1 MGIPALRAGTRVD
14 CPEYGLDPPEQI
26 AQIAL
31 RALPAF
37 VASVY
42 SAATAV
48 FAAIPH
54 TRRVALLDS
63 LGDGPRAALER
74 YLEHSE
80 AIETRWLVLRVLGVS
95 GSAVALYPVA
105 PNPAWLWTIVIVL
118 CAYAVPS
125 QLMSAFSRRF
135 AERAAPSL
143 LGSLRPLEL
152 LATPVAAPLSLLSR
166 LASRR
171 NGAPSERSE
180 HESSLTETEV
190 EILVNEGELNGSLD
204 HDQSEMIRNVL
215 DFGGVTAGD
224 VMLPRMQVSA
234 IAMDTDI
241 SDVLRRAAE
250 TGYSRYPVYRD
261 RIDNVVGFLHV
272 KDLVTR
278 SNGRDLTQLKV
289 SELMRTPVVYVPET
303 QSASSVLAGMRTGHK
318 HHIAIVIDEF
328 GGMAGIITLEDI
340 IERIVGDIRD
350 EHDDPE
356 KAPPIVELGDGRLL
370 VDARVTMAGLSR
382 HLGAELPEGG
392 DYYSLGGFIV
402 EQLGQVPRPGAVLN
416 KLGFEFIVREADERH
431 ITQVEVI
438 PGADVA
444 PRTSSRPSRPRPAA

>member
-1 MGIPALRAGTRVD
+1 
-14 CPEYGLDPPEQI
+14 LDPPEQI
-26 AQIAL
+26 PQLVL
-31 RALPAF
+31 RVLPAL

-42 SAATAV
+42 SAASAV
-48 FAAIPH
+48 FGNIPH
-54 TRRVALLDS
+54 TRRLALLDS
-63 LGDGPRAALER
+63 LGEGPREALER
-74 YLEHSE
+74 YL
-80 AIETRWLVLRVLGVS
+80 AQTGVIEGRWLVLRVLGVTA
-95 GSAVALYPVA
+95 SAALVYPLAPAPQGVWTVVLVLVAY
-105 PNPAWLWTIVIVL
+105 VL
-118 CAYAVPS
+118 PS
-125 QLMSAFSRRF
+125 QVLTALSSRL
-135 AERAAPSL
+135 AEQALPSL

-152 LATPVAAPLSLLSR
+152 LVAPLAAPFAFLAR
-166 LASRR
+166 LAAR
-171 NGAPSERSE
+171 NDREV
-180 HESSLTETEV
+180 ESKNETSLTETEV

-215 DFGGVTAGD
+215 DFGDVQAGD

-234 IAMDTDI
+234 IAIDTPI
-241 SDVLRRAAE
+241 KDVLRIAAE

-278 SNGRDLTQLKV
+278 ANVEELGKLKV
-289 SELMRTPVVYVPET
+289 TDLMRTPVVYVPET
-303 QSASSVLAGMRTGHK
+303 QSASSVLAGMRAGK

-328 GGMAGIITLEDI
+328 GGTAGIITLEDI

-356 KAPPIVELGDGRLL
+356 KAPPIVELGEGRLL

-382 HLGAELPEGG
+382 HLGVELPEGG

-402 EQLGQVPRPGAVLN
+402 EALGQVPRPGAILS

>member
-1 MGIPALRAGTRVD
+1 MFGT
-14 CPEYGLDPPEQI
+14 
-26 AQIAL
+26 
-31 RALPAF
+31 
-37 VASVY
+37 
-42 SAATAV
+42 
-48 FAAIPH
+48 IPH

-63 LGDGPRAALER
+63 LSERPRAALER
-74 YLEHSE
+74 YLEHTGV
-80 AIETRWLVLRVLGVS
+80 IETRWLVLRVLGVA
-95 GSAVALYPVA
+95 GSAVAIYPIA
-105 PNPAWLWTIVIVL
+105 PGPKEFWTIAMVL

-125 QLMSAFSRRF
+125 HLLIALSRRITEK
-135 AERAAPSL
+135 ALPSW
-143 LGSLRPLEL
+143 LGYLRPLEW
-152 LATPVAAPLSLLSR
+152 LAAPIAAPLTFVGNLIG
-166 LASRR
+166 RR
-171 NGAPSERSE
+171 DAELERE
-180 HESSLTETEV
+180 HDMSLTETEV

-215 DFGGVTAGD
+215 DFGDVQAGD

-234 IAMDTDI
+234 IAVDTHI
-241 SDVLRRAAE
+241 KDVLRMAAE

-278 SNGRDLTQLKV
+278 ANMEDLGQLKV
-289 SELMRTPVVYVPET
+289 SDLMRTPVVYVPET
-303 QSASSVLAGMRTGHK
+303 QSASSVLSGMRAGK

-328 GGMAGIITLEDI
+328 GGTAGIITLEDI

-356 KAPPIVELGDGRLL
+356 KAPPIVELGEGRLL

-402 EQLGQVPRPGAVLN
+402 EALGQVPRPGAILN

-438 PGADVA
+438 PSADVA

>member
-1 MGIPALRAGTRVD
+1 MLS
-14 CPEYGLDPPEQI
+14 
-26 AQIAL
+26 
-31 RALPAF
+31 ALPAL
-37 VASVY
+37 VASIY
-42 SAATAV
+42 SAASTV
-48 FAAIPH
+48 FGTIPH
-54 TRRVALLDS
+54 TRRLALLDS
-63 LGDGPRAALER
+63 LGERPRAALDR
-74 YLEHSE
+74 YLSHTET
-80 AIETRWLVLRVLGVS
+80 IETRWLVLRVLGLS
-95 GSAVALYPVA
+95 GSAVALFPLVPA
-105 PNPAWLWTIVIVL
+105 PAPLWTIGLVL

-125 QLMSAFSRRF
+125 HLLSAFSRRIS
-135 AERAAPSL
+135 ERAIPSV
-143 LGSLRPLEL
+143 LGYLRPLEW
-152 LATPVAAPLSLLSR
+152 LALPVSAPLAFLGR
-166 LASRR
+166 LASRPDS
-171 NGAPSERSE
+171 APERDYDT
-180 HESSLTETEV
+180 SLTETEV

-215 DFGGVTAGD
+215 DFGDVQAGD

-234 IAMDTDI
+234 ISVDMPI
-241 SDVLRRAAE
+241 GDVLRMASE

-278 SNGRDLTQLKV
+278 ANVQDLNKMKV
-289 SELMRTPVVYVPET
+289 TDVMRTPVVYVPET
-303 QSASSVLAGMRTGHK
+303 QSASSVLAEMRTGHK

-402 EQLGQVPRPGAVLN
+402 EALGQVPRPGAVLT
-416 KLGFEFIVREADERH
+416 KLGFDFIVREADERH

-444 PRTSSRPSRPRPAA
+444 PKTSSRPSRPRPAA

>member
-1 MGIPALRAGTRVD
+1 M
-14 CPEYGLDPPEQI
+14 
-26 AQIAL
+26 L

-37 VASVY
+37 IASVY

-48 FAAIPH
+48 FSAIPH

-63 LGDGPRAALER
+63 LGERPRASLER
-74 YLEHSE
+74 YLEQTE
-80 AIETRWLVLRVLGVS
+80 VIETRWLVLRVLGVS
-95 GSAVALYPVA
+95 GSAVALYPIVPA
-105 PNPAWLWTIVIVL
+105 PAPLWTMVIVL
-118 CAYAVPS
+118 CAYAIPS
-125 QLMSAFSRRF
+125 QLLRAFSRRF

-166 LASRR
+166 LASR
-171 NGAPSERSE
+171 NGAPSERSD
-180 HESSLTETEV
+180 HDSSLTETEV
-190 EILVNEGELNGSLD
+190 EILVNEGELNGTLD

-234 IAMDTDI
+234 IAVDTEI
-241 SDVLRRAAE
+241 RDVLRRAAE

-278 SNGRDLTQLKV
+278 ANGKDLNQLKI
-289 SELMRTPVVYVPET
+289 SDLMRTPVVYVPET

-356 KAPPIVELGDGRLL
+356 KAPSIVELGDGRLL
-370 VDARVTMAGLSR
+370 VDARTTMAGLSR
-382 HLGAELPEGG
+382 HLGVELPEGG

-402 EQLGQVPRPGAVLN
+402 EQLGQVPRPGAMLS

-438 PGADVA
+438 PSADVA

>member
-1 MGIPALRAGTRVD
+1 MN
-14 CPEYGLDPPEQI
+14 
-26 AQIAL
+26 
-31 RALPAF
+31 F
-37 VASVY
+37 V
-42 SAATAV
+42 
-48 FAAIPH
+48 
-54 TRRVALLDS
+54 
-63 LGDGPRAALER
+63 GDDHVER
-74 YLEHSE
+74 SRDWFRQAERDLEHARHSVTAE
-80 AIETRWLVLRVLGVS
+80 DHEWACFACQQAAEKALK
-95 GSAVALYPVA
+95 ALYQALAGEGWGHSVLA
-105 PNPAWLWTIVIVL
+105 LVEGLAGKLIV
-118 CAYAVPS
+118 
-125 QLMSAFSRRF
+125 
-135 AERAAPSL
+135 
-143 LGSLRPLEL
+143 
-152 LATPVAAPLSLLSR
+152 
-166 LASRR
+166 
-171 NGAPSERSE
+171 SE
-180 HESSLTETEV
+180 
-190 EILVNEGELNGSLD
+190 D
-204 HDQSEMIRNVL
+204 
-215 DFGGVTAGD
+215 
-224 VMLPRMQVSA
+224 
-234 IAMDTDI
+234 
-241 SDVLRRAAE
+241 LRRAAE

-278 SNGRDLTQLKV
+278 SNGKDLAQLKV

-303 QSASSVLAGMRTGHK
+303 QSASSVLASMRTGHK

-438 PGADVA
+438 PGSDVA

>member
-1 MGIPALRAGTRVD
+1 
-14 CPEYGLDPPEQI
+14 LDPPEQI
-26 AQIAL
+26 AQLAL
-31 RALPAF
+31 WALPAL

-42 SAATAV
+42 SAASAV
-48 FAAIPH
+48 LGAIPH
-54 TRRVALLDS
+54 TRRLALLDS
-63 LGDGPRAALER
+63 LAPRPRAAWER
-74 YLEHSE
+74 YLAHAQRIE
-80 AIETRWLVLRVLGVS
+80 ARWLVIRVLGVAAS
-95 GSAVALYPVA
+95 SVGFHEALPGRSL
-105 PNPAWLWTIVIVL
+105 LWTIALVW
-118 CAYAVPS
+118 CAYALPSTLMTALARRVGESLVPS
-125 QLMSAFSRRF
+125 VMSA
-135 AERAAPSL
+135 L
-143 LGSLRPLEL
+143 
-152 LATPVAAPLSLLSR
+152 TPVEWLVTPLAAPLQLVAR
-166 LASRR
+166 LAAASAAREL
-171 NGAPSERSE
+171 ERE
-180 HESSLTETEV
+180 HETSLPETEV

-204 HDQSEMIRNVL
+204 HEQSEMIRNVL
-215 DFGGVTAGD
+215 DFGDVQAGD

-234 IAMDTDI
+234 IAIDTPI
-241 SDVLRRAAE
+241 EDVLRMASE

-278 SNGRDLTQLKV
+278 ANVQDLSTIKV

-402 EQLGQVPRPGAVLN
+402 EALGEVPRPGAVLN